1 MPATKPL
8 LSRPEQ
14 LLYARLVRAFPG
26 HVILVH
32 VALSRLL
39 VANFVVCRPDFT
51 AVAAVELDEPT
62 TKSIDAQRS
71 AVRHKHRRKD
81 LQLQAAGVKVIRIA
95 AHDLPDER
103 ALKSLVAALPLSP
116 PGAQVMRRASRTSSE
131 GELVATR
138 EPAARVGDRRRV
150 DRCRP
155 LGILMRSIIPTA
167 WG

>member
-39 VANFVVCRPDFT
+39 VANFVVCRPDFS
-51 AVAAVELDEPT
+51 AVAAVELDEPFD
-62 TKSIDAQRS
+62 KSIDAQRC
-71 AVRHKHRRKD
+71 AARHKHRRKD

-103 ALKSLVAALPLSP
+103 ALKSLVAALPVRP
-116 PGAQVMRRASRTSSE
+116 PGTLPMLRAS
-131 GELVATR
+131 
-138 EPAARVGDRRRV
+138 
-150 DRCRP
+150 
-155 LGILMRSIIPTA
+155 
-167 WG
+167 

>member
-1 MPATKPL
+1 MPQPKPL

-26 HVILVH
+26 HVILAH

-51 AVAAVELDEPT
+51 AVAALELDEPT
-62 TKSIDAQRS
+62 AESSDAHRC
-71 AVRHKHRRKD
+71 ATGHKHRRKD
-81 LQLQAAGVKVIRIA
+81 LQIQAAGVKVIRIA

-116 PGAQVMRRASRTSSE
+116 PGAQAMRRAS
-131 GELVATR
+131 
-138 EPAARVGDRRRV
+138 
-150 DRCRP
+150 
-155 LGILMRSIIPTA
+155 
-167 WG
+167 

>member
-8 LSRPEQ
+8 LSRSEQ

-81 LQLQAAGVKVIRIA
+81 LQLQAAGVFAGR
-95 AHDLPDER
+95 
-103 ALKSLVAALPLSP
+103 
-116 PGAQVMRRASRTSSE
+116 
-131 GELVATR
+131 
-138 EPAARVGDRRRV
+138 
-150 DRCRP
+150 
-155 LGILMRSIIPTA
+155 
-167 WG
+167 

>member
-26 HVILVH
+26 HVILAH

-51 AVAAVELDEPT
+51 AVAALELDEAAP
-62 TKSIDAQRS
+62 KSSDLQRC
-71 AVRHKHRRKD
+71 ATRHKNRRKD
-81 LQLQAAGVKVIRIA
+81 LLLQAAGVKVLRVA
-95 AHDLPDER
+95 VHDLPDER

-116 PGAQVMRRASRTSSE
+116 PVAQVMRRAS
-131 GELVATR
+131 
-138 EPAARVGDRRRV
+138 
-150 DRCRP
+150 
-155 LGILMRSIIPTA
+155 
-167 WG
+167 

>member
-26 HVILVH
+26 HVILAH

-51 AVAAVELDEPT
+51 AVAAVELDEPALE
-62 TKSIDAQRS
+62 SSDVQRT
-71 AVRHKHRRKD
+71 ATRHKHRRRD
-81 LQLQAAGVKVIRIA
+81 LQLQPAGVKVLRVA

-103 ALKSLVAALPLSP
+103 ALKSLVAAVPLTRP
-116 PGAQVMRRASRTSSE
+116 IAQALRRAS
-131 GELVATR
+131 
-138 EPAARVGDRRRV
+138 
-150 DRCRP
+150 
-155 LGILMRSIIPTA
+155 
-167 WG
+167 

>member
-39 VANFVVCRPDFT
+39 VANFVVCRADFT

-81 LQLQAAGVKVIRIA
+81 LQLQAAGVKVIRLA

-116 PGAQVMRRASRTSSE
+116 PSAQVMLRAS
-131 GELVATR
+131 
-138 EPAARVGDRRRV
+138 
-150 DRCRP
+150 
-155 LGILMRSIIPTA
+155 
-167 WG
+167 

>member
-1 MPATKPL
+1 MPATRPL

-51 AVAAVELDEPT
+51 AVAAVEIDEPSEH
-62 TKSIDAQRS
+62 SIEAQRS
-71 AVRHKHRRKD
+71 ALRHKQRRKD

-95 AHDLPDER
+95 ANDLPDER
-103 ALKSLVAALPLSP
+103 ALKSLVAAVPLSAP
-116 PGAQVMRRASRTSSE
+116 SAQPMRRAS
-131 GELVATR
+131 
-138 EPAARVGDRRRV
+138 
-150 DRCRP
+150 
-155 LGILMRSIIPTA
+155 
-167 WG
+167 